1 MNIIISMQTINVTNI
16 KIHPQIK
23 VGQGELRPW
32 LKTYVRAR
40 HAYICLTTLCVTNDC
55 LPDAFGT

>member
-32 LKTYVRAR
+32 LKTYVRGR
-40 HAYICLTTLCVTNDC
+40 HAYTLSNYS
-55 LPDAFGT
+55 LYHQ